1 MNRPSTSQDHD
12 YALPVRENRRASDHS
27 FADVDF
33 HLAVNPPSTSA
44 DYAYTFPV
52 PDTIRKSDH
61 TYANVDDGPGHS
73 DTLLTPDVIEPDYT
87 TALFQ
92 CPLCGRTY
100 SQKSTFKRHL
110 KRNRCDRKKRKCDA
124 RAVEVE
130 QLLSKRRKQVG
141 IRCTLY
147 HFMQGWLR
155 LN

>member
-1 MNRPSTSQDHD
+1 MQMWMTDRGTVTPCLHPTSSNLTTRQH
-12 YALPVRENRRASDHS
+12 YSNAPC
-27 FADVDF
+27 VD
-33 HLAVNPPSTSA
+33 ARIP
-44 DYAYTFPV
+44 
-52 PDTIRKSDH
+52 K
-61 TYANVDDGPGHS
+61 
-73 DTLLTPDVIEPDYT
+73 
-87 TALFQ
+87 
-92 CPLCGRTY
+92 
-100 SQKSTFKRHL
+100 KSTFKRHL